1 MQVESNLAS
10 LKNQV
15 LCDISNRPQYVS
27 IISISSEESIVEPTS
42 NKIKSAL
49 ELYVLR
55 MLYCE

>member
-27 IISISSEESIVEPTS
+27 ISISSEESIVEPTS

>member
-10 LKNQV
+10 LKNRV
-15 LCDISNRPQYVS
+15 CDISNRPQYVS